1 MDKELLNKN
10 DKLFFFRGLAFYRV
24 SGRKK
29 ERDKQKGGRE
39 RNQEEREK
47 AVLKERAGKE

>member
-29 ERDKQKGGRE
+29 ERDKQKGG
-39 RNQEEREK
+39 EREK
-47 AVLKERAGKE
+47 SRGKGKSSFEGEGG